1 MSSDLILYAKIS
13 RCGSWI
19 YSSYS
24 LYLDKSDS
32 VFRNMEPVIGY
43 KSESDQYLPTINIEL

>member
-19 YSSYS
+19 YSV
-24 LYLDKSDS
+24 LILCILINLT
-32 VFRNMEPVIGY
+32 VFRNMETVIGY